1 MYKLNVV
8 KKGKHINYIVKYL
21 IIYNLRKSGCVCCC
35 IEKDVSGSFSSNP
48 VIDNLLGSLTK
59 LFGWLIEAV
68 VFKSSSLSLEIDRI
82 SRTGS

>member
-35 IEKDVSGSFSSNP
+35 IDYSVLMYRDD
-48 VIDNLLGSLTK
+48 ILL
-59 LFGWLIEAV
+59 
-68 VFKSSSLSLEIDRI
+68 
-82 SRTGS
+82 